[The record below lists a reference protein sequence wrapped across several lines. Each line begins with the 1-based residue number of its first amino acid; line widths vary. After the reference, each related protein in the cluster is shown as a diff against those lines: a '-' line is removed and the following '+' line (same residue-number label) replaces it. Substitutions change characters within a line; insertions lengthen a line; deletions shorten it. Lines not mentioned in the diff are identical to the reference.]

1 MVAAR
6 IARQYGQDL
15 FRFCHMGKETSV
27 YTHALYTCLTAFIP
41 DFRGLLDNA
50 PIFHSAKHISKMGLE
65 AMAPGLLTQDQDHA
79 DNFMKARNAPFLT
92 SFPTLTKKRA
102 GLRLA
107 LQHGPRPL

>member
-27 YTHALYTCLTAFIP
+27 YTHALYTCITAFIP

-50 PIFHSAKHISKMGLE
+50 PVFHTAKHIRKLE
-65 AMAPGLLTQDQDHA
+65 LDAMAPGLLTQDQDRV
-79 DNFMKARNAPFLT
+79 DNFMKALSLSFGLGLLILT
-92 SFPTLTKKRA
+92 D
-102 GLRLA
+102 
-107 LQHGPRPL
+107 